1 MKYKILTGSQE
12 CMLNY
17 KARVRFGVR
26 VWYGG
31 TLIPKKY
38 GYGYGGIFFYYIFL
52 YIIMHIFLNIC
63 ELKNKYE

>member
-1 MKYKILTGSQE
+1 
-12 CMLNY
+12 MLNY

-31 TLIPKKY
+31 TPIPKKL